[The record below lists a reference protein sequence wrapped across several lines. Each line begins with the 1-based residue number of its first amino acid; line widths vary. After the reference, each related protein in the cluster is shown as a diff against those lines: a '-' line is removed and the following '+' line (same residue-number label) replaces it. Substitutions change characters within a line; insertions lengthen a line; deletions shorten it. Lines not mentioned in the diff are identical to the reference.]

1 MAGRDADLR
10 IHACRMQLRPVS
22 VGGLGGRLRLT
33 PINERELRI
42 HLLNPGGR
50 YGLQKTFTIQPAQ
63 SQSPHIY
70 PHTSLAPRTH
80 RHD

>member
-1 MAGRDADLR
+1 MARRDADLR
-10 IHACRMQLRPVS
+10 ILARCTQLLPVS
-22 VGGLGGRLRLT
+22 VGGSGGRLRLT

-50 YGLQKTFTIQPAQ
+50 YDLQKTLTIRPAQ

-70 PHTSLAPRTH
+70 PHTSSTPRTQ
-80 RHD
+80 RLD